1 MIRKPL
7 KRPSRY
13 DELDDTN
20 ETIKKMLKITD
31 ILLYNPPKDKRF
43 LKRSDNYFI
52 QLYLIMSRVQD
63 ENKHYSDDEIQRDVN
78 ALYNDIFKNRR
89 H

>member
-1 MIRKPL
+1 MIKKPL

-20 ETIKKMLKITD
+20 EKIKKALKITD
-31 ILLYNPPKDKRF
+31 ILINNPPKDKRF
-43 LKRSDNYFI
+43 LKRYDDYFL
-52 QLYLIMSRVQD
+52 QYFLIMSRVQ

-78 ALYNDIFKNRR
+78 KLYNDIFKNRR

>member
-1 MIRKPL
+1 MIKKPL

-20 ETIKKMLKITD
+20 ETIKKALKITD
-31 ILLYNPPKDKRF
+31 ILINNPPKDKRF
-43 LKRSDNYFI
+43 LKRYDDYFL
-52 QLYLIMSRVQD
+52 QYYLIISRVQ
-63 ENKHYSDDEIQRDVN
+63 ENKHYSDDEIQRDIN
-78 ALYNDIFKNRR
+78 KLYNDIFKNRR